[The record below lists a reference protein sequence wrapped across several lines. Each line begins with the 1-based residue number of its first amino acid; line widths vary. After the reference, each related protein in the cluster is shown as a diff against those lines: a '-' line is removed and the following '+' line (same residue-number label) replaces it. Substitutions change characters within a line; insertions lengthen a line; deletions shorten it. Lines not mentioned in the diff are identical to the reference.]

1 MLLWRSKRV
10 FIVLTGVLSG
20 RSEVITL
27 VKSLVVP
34 EYSIILVAAK
44 SAKIDQKSA
53 NVLVTH
59 KQSFPAPQG
68 VV

>member
-20 RSEVITL
+20 HSEVITL

-34 EYSIILVAAK
+34 QYYIIPMAVK
-44 SAKIDQKSA
+44 SAKTDPKSA

-59 KQSFPAPQG
+59 LQSFPAPQRI
-68 VV
+68 V

>member
-34 EYSIILVAAK
+34 EYSSILVAAK

-59 KQSFPAPQG
+59 KQSLPAPQG

>member
-20 RSEVITL
+20 HSEVITL

-34 EYSIILVAAK
+34 EYSSILVTAK

>member
-20 RSEVITL
+20 HSEVITL

-34 EYSIILVAAK
+34 EYFIILVAAK
-44 SAKIDQKSA
+44 SAKIGQKSA

>member
-20 RSEVITL
+20 HSEVITL

-34 EYSIILVAAK
+34 EYFIILVAAK
-44 SAKIDQKSA
+44 SAKIDQKSV